1 MLTGKS
7 HDIHLD
13 LHKRYGKIVRFGPNA
28 VLVSDPASIAE
39 VYGLGAKFPKVSTT
53 ASFLDGESWNKVL
66 RTLIFKGMG

>member
-39 VYGLGAKFPKVSTT
+39 VYGLGAKFPKVSPT
-53 ASFLDGESWNKVL
+53 ASFLDGNAGIKSLE
-66 RTLIFKGMG
+66 R